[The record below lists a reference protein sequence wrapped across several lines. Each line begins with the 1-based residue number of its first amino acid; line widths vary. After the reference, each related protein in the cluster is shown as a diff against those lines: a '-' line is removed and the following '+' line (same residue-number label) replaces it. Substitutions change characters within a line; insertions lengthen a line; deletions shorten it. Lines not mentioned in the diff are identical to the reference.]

1 MVSRIAAARNEE
13 KEQRR
18 RVAEALRLGNYL
30 QQNASV
36 PLPAFSAQWCVAL
49 RRKQQMDLTQWA
61 RDQGTADRSLQQ
73 HALGYRDRI
82 DAAKRTA
89 GALADAARIASYA
102 AAAAATAAYRAL
114 ATDVL
119 AHRVRAEQEVHARV
133 LRMKG
138 MRHAAA
144 MQREERLNAQESAG
158 FAVDLD
164 DDEYVA

>member
-1 MVSRIAAARNEE
+1 MCRISAARNVE

-18 RVAEALRLGNYL
+18 RVAEALRLGNHL
-30 QQNASV
+30 QQQASV

-49 RRKQQMDLTQWA
+49 RRKQYMDLAQWV
-61 RDQGTADRSLQQ
+61 RDAGAADISVKQQ
-73 HALGYRDRI
+73 AMSYRDRI

-119 AHRVRAEQEVHARV
+119 AHRVRSEQEVHARV